1 MEKSLSFKFIG
12 HFAFGGG
19 LYFVAKRVELRG
31 DLAPMMPSG
40 ISSERLFYHCFAFL
54 LMACALFLFVRALL
68 SILSSIRARATQYD
82 ASPQGGGSPP
92 TIDYPEP
99 TIFDPDQVI
108 ERYLKEKIGGTGAR
122 TDVVR
127 TKPSGS
133 FGRKL

>member
-12 HFAFGGG
+12 HVAFGGG

-40 ISSERLFYHCFAFL
+40 ISTERLFYHCFAFL

-82 ASPQGGGSPP
+82 ASPQGGSPP
-92 TIDYPEP
+92 TIDYPEQ

-108 ERYLKEKIGGTGAR
+108 ERYLKEKIGGTRAR
-122 TDVVR
+122 ADAVP
-127 TKPSGS
+127 TKQSGS